1 MESSCLTPHAAVRF
15 TIIPVWI
22 PSLAGSAATI
32 MLPSMRLLPHLPP
45 IVLGFAVASLAM
57 VGCGRVEVPAPP
69 PAWTMLE
76 RPGGDRLWTADSADD
91 HVDLDWDAVGQAGP
105 ALGARIRPTG
115 RGKAVLRREVDW
127 DGDRLSEVAV
137 EVRASRACTLAVA
150 FTTVGGG
157 WFETAKMPLV
167 AGWNTV
173 ACDLSQLAQG
183 KTAAAWLAQ
192 RGRINRISLLISS
205 DKDPVEVL
213 VETVRGRGEGPISR
227 TPAPQRL
234 DLVWPELPARTG
246 AELRWTL
253 TIQTPLA
260 AEPWNDSAPAAARRA
275 ATLPGVLAGELVAD
289 GPDGRE
295 RRIPGVLVGQDQ
307 DGTRRYEL
315 RWRPDAAG
323 EWRLRIGATAGGRW
337 RSLGER
343 RLLVEAGPSA
353 TWVDGRL
360 GAHLVDGAGRPVRP
374 VACNLA
380 WTSDP
385 EPWFALAEANGVTLA
400 RVWLSPWHVQPFAGQ
415 RLDRLDLA
423 AADRLDAIL
432 ACAAQHK
439 IGVVLVLGYH
449 GLLSHDWEKN
459 PFASANG
466 GPCQVAEEF
475 WTDAG
480 ARTAYRRWLDY
491 AVARWGARPA
501 LSAWEFWNEVDLT
514 RRWRDEDI
522 VEWHREMA
530 RHLKR
535 TDAHHRLITTSTAAA
550 GKINGLWTL
559 GDLDLIQVHAY
570 GPHLE
575 SHLDRATALA
585 QHGKPVWL
593 GECGRDWRLPGEQID
608 RDGKF
613 LRQALWLGTV
623 SPHAALP
630 APWWW
635 DGHLVPNGLFRLFQ
649 GPARILADGDGRRAW
664 TPVAAR
670 LERGEAAPAQV
681 RAVLSADRLRAY
693 VYTPAARE
701 PGWKGPLLPAGNRLI
716 LAGVADGPW
725 SAVLIDPSDGAKR
738 PATTIAAC
746 NGRLEL
752 VLPAIDEDLAVQ
764 LDRSAPAPGAELLPA
779 P

>member
-1 MESSCLTPHAAVRF
+1 
-15 TIIPVWI
+15 
-22 PSLAGSAATI
+22 
-32 MLPSMRLLPHLPP
+32 MLPTMRPGRLLLL
-45 IVLGFAVASLAM
+45 IVLGFAVI
-57 VGCGRVEVPAPP
+57 GCGRVETPATPAPI
-69 PAWTMLE
+69 WTVLE
-76 RPGGDRLWTADSADD
+76 RPGGDRLWTVDAADD
-91 HVDLDWDAVGQAGP
+91 HADLDWDAVGQTGP
-105 ALGARIRPTG
+105 ALAARIRPVG
-115 RGKAVLRREVDW
+115 RGKAVLRKEVDW
-127 DGDRLSEVAV
+127 DGDHLAAVAV
-137 EVRASRACTLAVA
+137 DVRASRACTLAVA

-167 AGWNTV
+167 AGWNAV
-173 ACDLSQLAQG
+173 EYGLAGLTQG

-192 RGRINRISLLISS
+192 RGRISRISLLIIS

-213 VETVRGRGEGPISR
+213 VEAVRSRGDAPVSR
-227 TPAPQRL
+227 TPAAQRL
-234 DLVWPELPARTG
+234 DLVWPELPAQTG
-246 AELRWTL
+246 AERRWTL
-253 TIQTPLA
+253 TIQAPLA
-260 AEPWNDSAPAAARRA
+260 APPWSDPAATTPPRA
-275 ATLPGVLAGELVAD
+275 ATLPGVLAGELIAD

-295 RRIPGVLVGQDQ
+295 RRIPGVLVGENP
-307 DGTRRYEL
+307 DGARCYEL

-323 EWRLRIGATAGGRW
+323 EWRVRFGASAGGRW
-337 RSLGER
+337 HPLGER
-343 RLLVEAGPSA
+343 RLRVESGPAS
-353 TWVDGRL
+353 TWVDGRR
-360 GAHLVDGAGRPVRP
+360 GVHLIDGAGRPVRP

-385 EPWFALAEANGVTLA
+385 EPWFALAEANGVNLA
-400 RVWLSPWHVQPFAGQ
+400 RVWLAPWHVQPFAGQ

-423 AADRLDAIL
+423 AAQRLDAIL

-475 WTDAG
+475 WTDG
-480 ARTAYRRWLDY
+480 ASRAAYRRWLDY
-491 AVARWGARPA
+491 ATARWGASPA
-501 LSAWEFWNEVDLT
+501 LAAWEFWNEVDLT

-550 GKINGLWTL
+550 GKLNGLWML

-570 GPHLE
+570 GPNLE
-575 SHLDRATALA
+575 SHLERAAALTHFA
-585 QHGKPVWL
+585 KPVWL
-593 GECGRDWRLPGEQID
+593 GECGRDFRLPGEQID
-608 RDGKF
+608 ADGKF

-623 SPHAALP
+623 SPLAALP

-635 DGHLVPNGLFRLFQ
+635 DCHLFPNGLFQRFQ
-649 GPARILADGDGRRAW
+649 GPAKILADGDTGRNW

-670 LERGEAAPAQV
+670 LERGEAAPALV
-681 RAVLSADRLRAY
+681 RAGLSADRIRAY

-701 PGWKGPLLPAGNRLI
+701 PGWKGPLLPAGTRLV
-716 LAGVADGPW
+716 LAGVADGLW
-725 SAVLIDPSDGAKR
+725 STVAIDPADGAKR
-738 PATTIAAC
+738 PATIVNAR

-752 VLPAIDEDLAVQ
+752 VLPAIAEDLVVQ
-764 LDRSAPAPGAELLPA
+764 CDRNVPAPAVELLPV